1 MKKVIASFLFILL
14 CYFSFSSFSHK
25 ENETYTNATK
35 LQDLNNG
42 KKLYEKSCIMCHK
55 ASGEGYGSNFP
66 PLAKSDYLNA
76 DPDRAIRI
84 VIYGIQEP
92 IVVNGKKYENFMI
105 PHKDFSDQDVADVL
119 TYVYANW
126 GNNKTK
132 VTAEMVKKQRG
143 KK

>member
-14 CYFSFSSFSHK
+14 CYFSFSSFSSY
-25 ENETYTNATK
+25 ENEKYTKTTE
-35 LQDLNNG
+35 LQDVNNG

-55 ASGEGYGSNFP
+55 ASGEGYGTSFP
-66 PLAKSDYLNA
+66 PLAKSDFLNA
-76 DPDRAIRI
+76 DTDRAIRI

-119 TYVYANW
+119 TYVYSNW

-132 VTAEMVKKQRG
+132 VTAEMVKKQRT

>member
-1 MKKVIASFLFILL
+1 MKKITTSFLLTL
-14 CYFSFSSFSHK
+14 VCYFSFSSFSIYEDNK
-25 ENETYTNATK
+25 YVDVSE
-35 LQDLNNG
+35 LQESNG
-42 KKLYEKSCIMCHK
+42 KKLYENNCLMCHK
-55 ASGEGYGSNFP
+55 DNGEGHGTSFP

-76 DPDRAIRI
+76 DVDRAIRI
-84 VIYGIQEP
+84 VIYGIHEP

-126 GNNKTK
+126 GNNKSK
-132 VTAEMVKKQRG
+132 VTAEMVKKQRA

>member
-1 MKKVIASFLFILL
+1 MKKIIASFLFILI
-14 CYFSFSSFSHK
+14 CYLTFSSFSSHESEK
-25 ENETYTNATK
+25 YTKATK
-35 LQDLNNG
+35 LQDINNG
-42 KKLYEKSCIMCHK
+42 KKLYEKSCMMCHT
-55 ASGEGYGSNFP
+55 ANGQGQGTSFP

-76 DPDRAIRI
+76 DPNRAIRI

-119 TYVYANW
+119 TYVYSNW

-132 VTAEMVKKQRG
+132 ITAEMVKKQRT